1 MTCYLPDYFIQYIC
15 LIIGRKKKRERITHF
30 LSGKNEKDVN
40 DVDDSIALG
49 ILYRSTYKWD
59 VITINSNRNI
69 SVLIFLPLFPRSHA
83 INT

>member
-1 MTCYLPDYFIQYIC
+1 MFNNRR
-15 LIIGRKKKRERITHF
+15 RKRKRERITHS

-40 DVDDSIALG
+40 DVDDSIPLG
-49 ILYRSTYKWD
+49 LLYRSTYKWD

-69 SVLIFLPLFPRSHA
+69 SVPIFLPLFPRSHA